1 MIDKTLSWQDN
12 GHQCSLYFLYLLS
25 NHNSHFQKGKPHA
38 VSSLPLLHSVQ
49 LLGMV
54 PYFIIRR
61 SRSPKLLLHSEP
73 WMSSC
78 IDFLTLHPDFW
89 SHGFWPHNFFFFQ
102 FGPSFISCFRNTL
115 IALWEG
121 LVSKMLWIPTVHGYI
136 VAPYRGSRSFSA
148 NLFYTTS
155 IKFS

>member
-89 SHGFWPHNFFFFQ
+89 SHGFWPHNFFFFPVWTKFHFLFQ
-102 FGPSFISCFRNTL
+102 KHINSPLGGLGVQN
-115 IALWEG
+115 ALDTH
-121 LVSKMLWIPTVHGYI
+121 SPWIYC
-136 VAPYRGSRSFSA
+136 GS
-148 NLFYTTS
+148 L
-155 IKFS
+155 